1 MRVRLAANRRAMLK
15 THIPLNQIHDLP
27 GGFPLRL
34 YSTLAF
40 TFLLLAVCAFPL
52 ASIAQKKP
60 VRRTPA
66 APKPTPTPDIKIE
79 AGQVAEQV
87 KNFSKFIYIYG
98 KVINGFAVADEQARE
113 GKMTPAA
120 ATRNRE
126 SKEALVVSVRNL
138 KVGLDNL
145 TRSFQGNSRLQVY
158 ALKLTFAVDSARDAE
173 QLAAAGR
180 FDDAG
185 KSLVTTIERLTDTLL
200 AMK

>member
-1 MRVRLAANRRAMLK
+1 MTCDNLPGDAKRRL
-15 THIPLNQIHDLP
+15 PLNQILAFVT
-27 GGFPLRL
+27 GGFPVKRYLTFAL
-34 YSTLAF
+34 TFVLA
-40 TFLLLAVCAFPL
+40 AVCIFPL
-52 ASIAQKKP
+52 VSVAQKRP
-60 VRRTPA
+60 ARRTPA
-66 APKPTPTPDIKIE
+66 APKPTPTPDLKVE
-79 AGQVAEQV
+79 AGQIAEQI

-120 ATRNRE
+120 ATKNRE

-138 KVGLDNL
+138 KIGLDNL
-145 TRSFQGNSRLQVY
+145 TRSFQNNPRMQVH
-158 ALKLTFAVDSARDAE
+158 ALKLTFAVDSAREAE

-185 KSLVTTIERLTDTLL
+185 KSLVTTIERLTDTLT

>member
-1 MRVRLAANRRAMLK
+1 
-15 THIPLNQIHDLP
+15 
-27 GGFPLRL
+27 
-34 YSTLAF
+34 
-40 TFLLLAVCAFPL
+40 
-52 ASIAQKKP
+52 
-60 VRRTPA
+60 
-66 APKPTPTPDIKIE
+66 
-79 AGQVAEQV
+79 
-87 KNFSKFIYIYG
+87 
-98 KVINGFAVADEQARE
+98 
-113 GKMTPAA
+113 MTPAA

>member
-1 MRVRLAANRRAMLK
+1 MTCDNLPGDAKRRL
-15 THIPLNQIHDLP
+15 PQNQILAFVT
-27 GGFPLRL
+27 GGFPVRRYLTFVL
-34 YSTLAF
+34 TCVLA
-40 TFLLLAVCAFPL
+40 AICIFPL
-52 ASIAQKKP
+52 VSVAQKRP
-60 VRRTPA
+60 TRRTPA
-66 APKPTPTPDIKIE
+66 APKPTPTPDLKVE
-79 AGQVAEQV
+79 AGQIAEQI

-120 ATRNRE
+120 ATKNRE

-138 KVGLDNL
+138 KFGLDNL
-145 TRSFQGNSRLQVY
+145 TRSLQNNPRMQVH
-158 ALKLTFAVDSARDAE
+158 ALKLTFAVDSAREAE

-185 KSLVTTIERLTDTLL
+185 KSLVTTIERLTDTLT

>member
-1 MRVRLAANRRAMLK
+1 MRR
-15 THIPLNQIHDLP
+15 
-27 GGFPLRL
+27 F
-34 YSTLAF
+34 STLTF
-40 TFLLLAVCAFPL
+40 TLLLLTVCAFPL

-60 VRRTPA
+60 VRRAP
-66 APKPTPTPDIKIE
+66 APKPTPTPDLKVE
-79 AGQVAEQV
+79 AGQVAEQI

-120 ATRNRE
+120 ATKNRE
-126 SKEALVVSVRNL
+126 SKEALVGSVRNL

-145 TRSFQGNSRLQVY
+145 TRSLQSNPRMQVY

-185 KSLVTTIERLTDTLL
+185 KLLVTTIERLTDTLT